1 MYFVLAL
8 LCTDLD
14 QMCMIKAYP
23 DILPS
28 YQACEV
34 TKQTVNKKIWEFA
47 PDNASSVKT
56 WCFALPEDT

>member
-1 MYFVLAL
+1 
-8 LCTDLD
+8 
-14 QMCMIKAYP
+14 MIKAYP